1 MRRTIPMRWNEEA
14 EARKVRLLAA
24 ESMPASAANGGATKL
39 PKGKTSVTALLA
51 RMTGRVTRLT
61 RARPSRGRSDQPT
74 EGSDCVSKWRV
85 GAGCPVYSI
94 SERRLLDRRAA

>member
-1 MRRTIPMRWNEEA
+1 
-14 EARKVRLLAA
+14 
-24 ESMPASAANGGATKL
+24 
-39 PKGKTSVTALLA
+39 
-51 RMTGRVTRLT
+51 MTGRVTRLT